1 MGTCEISEFRACGN
15 ADERNVG
22 ATRQGTGDDPFTAS
36 EARGRLPVG
45 PATVARRPPRVQG
58 RTRTA
63 PGRPGAVSQTL
74 CLYGVVVVVPVVVAG
89 AVVVV
94 STVVVVVVVV
104 PVVVPPEAAAPHVPD
119 GSWSQTS
126 PFAIRFAAA

>member
-1 MGTCEISEFRACGN
+1 MRNQRIQACGD

-45 PATVARRPPRVQG
+45 RATVARRPPHVQG
-58 RTRTA
+58 RTQTA
-63 PGRPGAVSQTL
+63 PGRPGAVSRTPW
-74 CLYGVVVVVPVVVAG
+74 LYGVVVVVPVVVAG

-94 STVVVVVVVV
+94 STVVVVESVVVVVV

-126 PFAIRFAAA
+126 PLAIR